1 MEDITFSNN
10 SSNCSFIYID
20 HLIKFNEQ
28 SEKEYMDNRNKFL
41 EERNK
46 KNVEELRKQKNRI
59 SAKKSRNKK
68 NKEIKILIEENKRL
82 REENLQ
88 LKKQINEIKDKFP
101 CFCINCKNIIENIF
115 ITKNKNIFSIYK
127 DLSNFY

>member
-1 MEDITFSNN
+1 MEDNFFSNN

-20 HLIKFNEQ
+20 NIIKLNEQ
-28 SEKEYMDNRNKFL
+28 SEKEYMENRNKYL
-41 EERNK
+41 EESNK
-46 KNVEELRKQKNRI
+46 KIVEELRKQKNRI

-68 NKEIKILIEENKRL
+68 NKEIKILIEQNKRL

-115 ITKNKNIFSIYK
+115 ISKNKDIFSIYK
-127 DLSNFY
+127 DI

>member
-41 EERNK
+41 EE
-46 KNVEELRKQKNRI
+46 
-59 SAKKSRNKK
+59 RNKK

-127 DLSNFY
+127 DLSNFC

>member
-1 MEDITFSNN
+1 MEDTFISNN

-28 SEKEYMDNRNKFL
+28 SEKEYMENRNKYL
-41 EERNK
+41 EESNK
-46 KNVEELRKQKNRI
+46 KIVEELRKQKNRI

-68 NKEIKILIEENKRL
+68 NKEIKILIEQNKRL

-115 ITKNKNIFSIYK
+115 ISQNKDIFSIYK
-127 DLSNFY
+127 DI

>member
-1 MEDITFSNN
+1 MEDTFISND
-10 SSNCSFIYID
+10 SSDCSFIYID

-28 SEKEYMDNRNKFL
+28 SEKEYMENRNKYL
-41 EERNK
+41 EESNK
-46 KNVEELRKQKNRI
+46 KIVEELRKQKNRI

-68 NKEIKILIEENKRL
+68 NKEIKILIEQNKRL

-115 ITKNKNIFSIYK
+115 ISKNKNIFSIYK
-127 DLSNFY
+127 DI

>member
-1 MEDITFSNN
+1 MEDTFISNN

-28 SEKEYMDNRNKFL
+28 SEKEYMENRNKYL
-41 EERNK
+41 EESNK
-46 KNVEELRKQKNRI
+46 KIVEELRKQKNRI

-68 NKEIKILIEENKRL
+68 NKEIKILIEQNKRL

-88 LKKQINEIKDKFP
+88 LKKQMNEMKDKFP

-115 ITKNKNIFSIYK
+115 ISKNKNIFSIYK
-127 DLSNFY
+127 DI